1 MYKFWKRSMVY
12 GREEE
17 WVPSCCNPIKGN
29 MQWEEGGG
37 YIARY
42 LYPSNEMH
50 AMW

>member
-1 MYKFWKRSMVY
+1 MAGRRSGYHRVAI
-12 GREEE
+12 
-17 WVPSCCNPIKGN
+17 PIKGN